1 LVYVSGMRTITS
13 TEAKAK
19 LNAVLAEME
28 RTGSPVAITSHGRPV
43 AVISPVTPRTR
54 VFGQFPGLVIPDDF
68 DAPLPDDELAAWDG
82 LS

>member
-1 LVYVSGMRTITS
+1 M
-13 TEAKAK
+13 
-19 LNAVLAEME
+19 
-28 RTGSPVAITSHGRPV
+28 AITSHGRPV